1 MPYIAFKR
9 AKSAITQ
16 EEGFLISSLRAK
28 KDLTNPVHKVK
39 DCEIYVLSLKQFQS
53 FDLRALKMHQRK

>member
-28 KDLTNPVHKVK
+28 KDQSTKVK